1 MDQTTHA
8 FPPVNGTVVSG
19 PPSPPY
25 LAPHQLGVQPA
36 HAALP
41 AASPIPV
48 PEPTV
53 HVMPSGHTVTIASPR
68 ILMRGQRHQ
77 LVAMARNADNI
88 RDGGFAT
95 TNALITWL
103 VVGWSY
109 PFPIP
114 SADPASLDTIPLEDD
129 DTLIE
134 LVVPPAN
141 ALLFPK
147 APSPDDHADPES
159 PTAPSGE

>member
-1 MDQTTHA
+1 MTETYA
-8 FPPVNGTVVSG
+8 PANGSVVSG
-19 PPSPPY
+19 PPSPQAFV
-25 LAPHQLGVQPA
+25 APHHLGVVPA

-41 AASPIPV
+41 GASPIPV

-53 HVMPSGHTVTIASPR
+53 HRLPSGHTATIASPR
-68 ILMRGQRHQ
+68 TLVRSHRHQ
-77 LVAMARNADNI
+77 LVAMARNADNL

-103 VVGWSY
+103 VVDWSY
-109 PFPIP
+109 SFPIP
-114 SADPASLDTIPLEDD
+114 SANPESLDVIPVEDD
-129 DTLIE
+129 DALVD
-134 LVVPPAN
+134 LVVRPAN

-147 APSPDDHADPES
+147 APNPDDHADPNS